1 MSCWVI
7 WIVFGDICTPQS
19 LNKTAWFLD
28 PWLPFQWKRH
38 RRSKWHVPFT
48 WEIWPSVPARMG
60 PGGVRGCWRK
70 TKHKLNLEVSSMDA
84 TWCSS
89 KGGSK
94 EKKAGFF
101 KCQEAT
107 RWFTTIVPSK
117 GLAIYICLGAMPSYA
132 PLWSCFCSSRL
143 EKKQSSV
150 CWRSSGAGLCTLL
163 QVWQYQACHHGQGP
177 ELGKG
182 FVGLAGERMIMG
194 EG

>member
-1 MSCWVI
+1 MP
-7 WIVFGDICTPQS
+7 ICGG
-19 LNKTAWFLD
+19 
-28 PWLPFQWKRH
+28 KRH

-60 PGGVRGCWRK
+60 PGGVGGCWRK
-70 TKHKLNLEVSSMDA
+70 TEHILSLEFSSMDA

-89 KGGSK
+89 RVGSK

-101 KCQEAT
+101 KCQEVT

-117 GLAIYICLGAMPSYA
+117 GLAIYFCLGAMPSCA
-132 PLWSCFCSSRL
+132 LDEVFL
-143 EKKQSSV
+143 FIQAGKQSPV

-177 ELGKG
+177 ELRKG
-182 FVGLAGERMIMG
+182 LGGAWEWGSDKRNYI
-194 EG
+194 